1 MEAKVAMTALESQH
15 RHPLMRLTKRLSSQM
30 QQETPTKMCAEFV
43 VCFEYVQDDFQRGG
57 VTLLPRY
64 ELATVH
70 SWERR
75 CKQWSKDGV
84 GLRNRQ
90 HFGKD

>member
-1 MEAKVAMTALESQH
+1 ML
-15 RHPLMRLTKRLSSQM
+15 
-30 QQETPTKMCAEFV
+30 QETPTKMFAKFV
-43 VCFEYVQDDFQRGG
+43 VLMSHLRGSRYVNLSYLQDDFQRGG
-57 VTLLPRY
+57 VTFLPRY

-84 GLRNRQ
+84 GLGTGQ

>member
-1 MEAKVAMTALESQH
+1 MFAK
-15 RHPLMRLTKRLSSQM
+15 
-30 QQETPTKMCAEFV
+30 FV
-43 VCFEYVQDDFQRGG
+43 VLMSHFRGSRYSWVVYYVNLSYLQDDFQRGG

-84 GLRNRQ
+84 GLGTGQ